1 MKKIIG
7 IALGA
12 AFVLAAAAG
21 PASAMPAFA
30 RKYAMTC
37 KTCHAPF
44 PKLKPY
50 GEEFAAN
57 GFVIKDKETPRY
69 YVDAG
74 DDQLSLLRDVP
85 FAFRLEG
92 FLSYDNGRSKALDFS
107 APYILKF
114 LSGGEITKHLSYY
127 FYFFF
132 GERGEVAGLED
143 AFLMLNDIFGPDL
156 DLYVGQFQ
164 VSDPLFK
171 REVRLPFEDYR
182 IYTVKVGSS
191 KANLTY
197 DRGVMATLGL
207 KSGTDICFEIV
218 NGSGLDPTN
227 PFGNFDGD
235 RYKNVLFR
243 LSQDVGSRI
252 PPGRIRVPGKGE
264 AGGSGEQPLDGRRRR
279 HAGRGPAPA
288 QPSVRGAEGRQPVL
302 LRVPPDR
309 DPHPGRVR
317 RARLPA
323 GRGQQPL
330 VRRGAFQYRGF
341 RAGGPQDHITDGSCG
356 LSPAPEPSGHG
367 RDHMGLQGPG
377 GTARK
382 GRDRTRHGV
391 LRGGAGRPFR
401 RPASRDC

>member
-1 MKKIIG
+1 MKRIIG
-7 IALGA
+7 TALGA

-21 PASAMPAFA
+21 PAAAIPAFG

-57 GFVIKDKETPRY
+57 GFVIKDKEAPRY
-69 YVDAG
+69 YVDTG
-74 DDQLSLLRDVP
+74 DDRLSLLRDIPV
-85 FAFRLEG
+85 AFRLEG
-92 FLSYDNGRSKALDFS
+92 YLSYDNGRSKALDFS

-114 LSGGEITKHLSYY
+114 LSGGEIAKHVSYY

-156 DLYVGQFQ
+156 DLYIGQFQ

-197 DRGVMATLGL
+197 DRGIMATLGL
-207 KSGTDICFEIV
+207 KSGTDLCFEIV
-218 NGSGLDPTN
+218 NGSGLDPTD

-235 RYKNVLFR
+235 RYKNLLFR
-243 LSQDVGSRI
+243 LSQDAGGGLRL
-252 PPGRIRVPGKGE
+252 GGFGYLGKEKQEGAVNRLWMAGADASLE
-264 AGGSGEQPLDGRRRR
+264 AGPFALDLQYLERKDDNAFHSPFLPTEIRTRGGFAELVFRPGGDDGRWYASGLLNVVDSEQADLKYTSLTAHAGYLLRRNLRATAEITWVLDG
-279 HAGRGPAPA
+279 
-288 QPSVRGAEGRQPVL
+288 
-302 LRVPPDR
+302 
-309 DPHPGRVR
+309 
-317 RARLPA
+317 PA
-323 GRGQQPL
+323 GR
-330 VRRGAFQYRGF
+330 
-341 RAGGPQDHITDGSCG
+341 H
-356 LSPAPEPSGHG
+356 
-367 RDHMGLQGPG
+367 
-377 GTARK
+377 AR
-382 GRDRTRHGV
+382 V
-391 LRGGAGRPFR
+391 GAGLVTAF
-401 RPASRDC
+401 